1 MKTDIMSSTFYGKI
15 EILIKQVFIYSFPFF
30 FFKELSEDEKKLLAE
45 ICIKKER
52 LLLEIKVCYLFN

>member
-15 EILIKQVFIYSFPFF
+15 EILIKQVFIYLFVS